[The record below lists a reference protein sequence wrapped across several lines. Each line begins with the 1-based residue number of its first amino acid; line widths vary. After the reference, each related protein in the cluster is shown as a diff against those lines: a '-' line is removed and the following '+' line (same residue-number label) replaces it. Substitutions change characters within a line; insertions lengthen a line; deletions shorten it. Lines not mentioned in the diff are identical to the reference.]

1 MLGHD
6 DRGRDPELS
15 RDPGDALAHVPGS
28 RSDDAVAQLL
38 GRDLKHGV
46 RGAAELERA
55 DRLEV
60 LELEVDLAVVLEAD
74 ERRAKDA
81 PGEPV
86 AGSLDLGQRDQN
98 GTAVP
103 TPWAWAAS

>member
-1 MLGHD
+1 L
-6 DRGRDPELS
+6 
-15 RDPGDALAHVPGS
+15 
-28 RSDDAVAQLL
+28 QL
-38 GRDLKHGV
+38 GRLDLQDGV
-46 RGAAELERA
+46 QRAAELERA

-74 ERRAKDA
+74 ERGAKDA